1 MPHLNGTLF
10 FGFTVANLMGR
21 TLAEACGIEAQAVAL
36 VDGLGRINALV
47 RERTRTVALRLH
59 LGFVPGF
66 CLLMRLKA
74 GLGFPPDPGRVFG
87 TGVGVNHLM
96 ARGSTTIRCSERT
109 RGAAHV
115 RSVVY
120 SRGRLGT
127 LPLEQRAPLPV
138 TTRKDYGMGCTS
150 PLDLFQ

>member
-74 GLGFPPDPGRVFG
+74 GLGFPPDPGRVFAA
-87 TGVGVNHLM
+87 GVPFGCLC
-96 ARGSTTIRCSERT
+96 RD
-109 RGAAHV
+109 
-115 RSVVY
+115 
-120 SRGRLGT
+120 T
-127 LPLEQRAPLPV
+127 LCGLLRP
-138 TTRKDYGMGCTS
+138 G
-150 PLDLFQ
+150 